1 MTSRKVS
8 ARFLC
13 ITAMMAALV
22 CVMTM
27 VVQIP
32 IPLGYAHLG
41 DAFILLT
48 VLFVGKKSGIWA
60 GGIGSALADLLTGYA
75 YWAVPTFLIKSLMA
89 YFVGRI
95 AYAKDGTCTLFS
107 ARSVVACIVG
117 MVWMVLGYTVAGAFL
132 YGGLAAGLASTP
144 GLAVK
149 GVLNLAVCYGAG
161 SLFEKAKIRPLL
173 SADRKREQV

>member
-1 MTSRKVS
+1 MQSNRFS

-13 ITAMMAALV
+13 ITAVMAALT

-27 VVQIP
+27 VIQIP

-48 VLFVGKKSGIWA
+48 VLFVGGRSGFWA

-75 YWAVPTFLIKSLMA
+75 YWSIPTFFIKSLMA
-89 YFVGRI
+89 LFVCKI
-95 AYAKDGTCTLFS
+95 AYRKDGTCSLFS
-107 ARSVVACIVG
+107 ARALIGCAVG
-117 MVWMVLGYTVAGAFL
+117 MAWMVLGYTAAGAFL

-149 GVLNLAVCYGAG
+149 GVLNLVVCYAVGA
-161 SLFEKAKIRPLL
+161 LFEKAKVRPLL
-173 SADRKREQV
+173 AAERKGNA

>member
-1 MTSRKVS
+1 MTSSKVS
-8 ARFLC
+8 VRFLC
-13 ITAMMAALV
+13 VTAMMAALV

-27 VVQIP
+27 VIHIP

-75 YWAVPTFLIKSLMA
+75 YWAIPTFFIKTLMA
-89 YFVGRI
+89 YFVGCI
-95 AYAKDGTCTLFS
+95 AYDRDSNCTMFS
-107 ARSVVACIVG
+107 VRSFVACVVG
-117 MVWMVLGYTVAGAFL
+117 MAWMVLGYTIAGAFL
-132 YGGLAAGLASTP
+132 YGGLAAGLTSTP

-149 GVLNLAVCYGAG
+149 GVLNVVVCYAVG

-173 SADRKREQV
+173 AADRKQEQA

>member
-1 MTSRKVS
+1 MRSNQLS
-8 ARFLC
+8 PRFLC
-13 ITAMMAALV
+13 MTGVMAALV

-48 VLFVGKKSGIWA
+48 VLFVGKRSGIWA
-60 GGIGSALADLLTGYA
+60 GGVGSALADLLTGYA
-75 YWAVPTFLIKSLMA
+75 YWAIPTFVIKALMA
-89 YFVGRI
+89 WMVGKL
-95 AYAKDGTCTLFS
+95 AYNKEGNCTLFS
-107 ARSVVACIVG
+107 ARSLIGCAVG
-117 MVWMVLGYTVAGAFL
+117 MVWMVVGYTVAGAFL

-149 GVLNLAVCYGAG
+149 GVLNLAVCYGVGA
-161 SLFEKAKIRPLL
+161 LFEKAKVRPLL
-173 SADRKREQV
+173 AADRRGQA

>member
-1 MTSRKVS
+1 MRSNQFST
-8 ARFLC
+8 RFLC
-13 ITAMMAALV
+13 LTGVMAALV

-48 VLFVGKKSGIWA
+48 VLFVGRRSGIWA
-60 GGIGSALADLLTGYA
+60 GGVGSALADLLTGYA
-75 YWAVPTFLIKSLMA
+75 YWAIPTFLIKALMA
-89 YFVGRI
+89 WIVGKI
-95 AYAKDGTCTLFS
+95 AYDAEDKCTLFS
-107 ARSVVACIVG
+107 ARALLACAVG
-117 MVWMVLGYTVAGAFL
+117 MVWMVVGYTVAGAFL

-149 GVLNLAVCYGAG
+149 GVLNLAVCYGVGA
-161 SLFEKAKIRPLL
+161 LFEKAKVRPLL
-173 SADRKREQV
+173 TADRKGNA